1 MRRRLSKGKSWFFWI
16 EAGRPVYLFGLI
28 RGGVGDAQFEF
39 YFFLYY
45 ILILYFTGN
54 PFVIVLFR
62 SIFTTKSLYWL
73 WLFFLTS
80 IWFCWISA
88 IREIERAVNAGYHRW
103 KCRQI
108 WPVQNFYLQRFIT
121 NQSIKRTKYGLR
133 PTLLNYNLCFSWF
146 VDCIASKL
154 FVPSDSFR
162 TFHESALLVAVV
174 DLLLWSNV
182 LPHRSLINYSMLVK
196 MKK

>member
-16 EAGRPVYLFGLI
+16 DVRFIYYLFGLI

-39 YFFLYY
+39 YFFRYY

-121 NQSIKRTKYGLR
+121 NQSIKRTKYALR

>member
-16 EAGRPVYLFGLI
+16 DVRFIYYLFGLI

>member
-1 MRRRLSKGKSWFFWI
+1 MVLLNW
-16 EAGRPVYLFGLI
+16 RPVYLLSFRPHQRRCWRCTVWVLLLSLLH
-28 RGGVGDAQFEF
+28 FNTLF
-39 YFFLYY
+39 YGKSVCNCVVPEYFYY
-45 ILILYFTGN
+45 K
-54 PFVIVLFR
+54 VSVLTVTF
-62 SIFTTKSLYWL
+62 
-73 WLFFLTS
+73 FFLTS

-108 WPVQNFYLQRFIT
+108 WPVQNFFLQRFIT

>member
-16 EAGRPVYLFGLI
+16 DVRFIYYLFGLI

-108 WPVQNFYLQRFIT
+108 WPVQNFFLQRFIT